1 MWLRKRKRRKMEF
14 EKTELIQDMNS
25 INEDYNS
32 YFIVSKPQTVDMS
45 EFEKVI
51 KIVDESG
58 KEINCTLD
66 KFVEIFDKE
75 GLTGFIL

>member
-1 MWLRKRKRRKMEF
+1 MEF